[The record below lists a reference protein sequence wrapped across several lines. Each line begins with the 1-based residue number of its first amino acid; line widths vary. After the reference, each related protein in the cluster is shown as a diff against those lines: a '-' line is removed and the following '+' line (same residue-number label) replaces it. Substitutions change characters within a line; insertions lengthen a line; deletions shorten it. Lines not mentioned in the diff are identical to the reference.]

1 MDPNIGWIFL
11 EKKIYLLT
19 IVYVRYLCS
28 RSDIKGVQKVV
39 LAWLWD
45 IHVYVPLY
53 NQVCKCVYM
62 YVWDKV
68 KWFFYFQTKKLDLL
82 PGALINYLRK
92 QDISLSS
99 IVLVG
104 NAAIILTCFFVFE
117 RLLLLARVQMVWETK
132 YLRNDLIYTFNIR
145 IL

>member
-39 LAWLWD
+39 LAY
-45 IHVYVPLY
+45 I
-53 NQVCKCVYM
+53 CVYPFTIKFASVCTCM

-82 PGALINYLRK
+82 PGALFNYLRK